1 MPWARVLF
9 LDTRVRLYCSN
20 VSGKELL
27 SMRGLK
33 SSERQKIR
41 RLLKTLR
48 VIHVDSTIAT
58 AAAELMQKYKQQSLQ
73 VDDALIAA
81 TAWVKRLPLLTRNRK
96 HYDFIEEIQLSDV
109 LLE

>member
-1 MPWARVLF
+1 
-9 LDTRVRLYCSN
+9 
-20 VSGKELL
+20 
-27 SMRGLK
+27 MRGLK

-58 AAAELMQKYKQQSLQ
+58 AAAELMQKYKHQSLQ

-96 HYDFIEEIQLSDV
+96 HYDFIEEIQLSDL